1 MLKQINHT
9 ELVLIPKTSQAQ
21 SVEEFRQIACCNVF
35 YKRISKIIASRLS
48 GVLSNLI
55 DPAQTA
61 FIGGRCITDNI
72 HLAQELLRQYTRKR
86 ISPRCMI
93 SVDLQKA
100 YDTVSWE
107 FLQEPWDFLTDL
119 QRG

>member
-35 YKRISKIIASRLS
+35 YKIIEKIIASRLS

-93 SVDLQKA
+93 KVDLQKA